1 MANTT
6 SVSRQNQLDI
16 KEIKTDVKHI
26 RANMVP
32 AKDFYRLQGAVI
44 VVGTLL
50 MSSVGYLFS
59 LTK

>member
-1 MANTT
+1 MANTS

-32 AKDFYRLQGAVI
+32 AKEFYRLQGAVI

-59 LTK
+59 LAK

>member
-1 MANTT
+1 MANVTN
-6 SVSRQNQLDI
+6 VSRQNQLDI
-16 KEIKTDVKHI
+16 KEIKTEVKHI

-32 AKDFYRLQGAVI
+32 AKEFYRLQGAVI

-59 LTK
+59 LAK

>member
-32 AKDFYRLQGAVI
+32 AKEFYRLQGAVI

>member
-1 MANTT
+1 MANPN
-6 SVSRQNQLDI
+6 VSRQNQLDI

-32 AKDFYRLQGAVI
+32 AKDFYRMQGAVI

-50 MSSVGYLFS
+50 MSGVGYLFS
-59 LTK
+59 LIN

>member
-32 AKDFYRLQGAVI
+32 AREFYRLQGAVI

-50 MSSVGYLFS
+50 MSSVGYPFS

>member
-1 MANTT
+1 MANI
-6 SVSRQNQLDI
+6 SNVSRQNQLDI

-32 AKDFYRLQGAVI
+32 AKEFYRLQGAVI

-59 LTK
+59 LAK